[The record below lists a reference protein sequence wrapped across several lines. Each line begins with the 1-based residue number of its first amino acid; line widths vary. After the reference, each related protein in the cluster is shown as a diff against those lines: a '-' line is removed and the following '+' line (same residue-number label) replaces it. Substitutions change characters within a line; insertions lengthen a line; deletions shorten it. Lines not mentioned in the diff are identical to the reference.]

1 MLVNRRTSGFHVGAK
16 NFSPL
21 HCLLLLVA
29 LVFFISTPVHAE
41 EALGKIAYVDL
52 HRALNDSD
60 AGKRIKNILLGEF
73 GEREKKLEMLQADL
87 AKSKAGLDYQAH
99 AENADSEK
107 ASDYQSRYLEVQQK
121 LAAFHQEMGVREE
134 RLTQAALKQLKQI
147 VADVGRERN
156 YSLVLETSQ
165 DVVLYQASGDD
176 ITDEVM
182 SRFDRRAKKGH

>member
-1 MLVNRRTSGFHVGAK
+1 MQVNKSFALICSFFLATTF
-16 NFSPL
+16 FSMGQ
-21 HCLLLLVA
+21 
-29 LVFFISTPVHAE
+29 PVHAE
-41 EALGKIAYVDL
+41 EGMAKIAYVDL

-60 AGKRIKNILLGEF
+60 AGKRIKNILLDEF
-73 GEREKKLEMLQADL
+73 GEREKKLEMMQADL

-99 AENADSEK
+99 AENAGSEK

>member
-1 MLVNRRTSGFHVGAK
+1 MQVNKRFAIICSFFLATTF
-16 NFSPL
+16 FSMSPQ
-21 HCLLLLVA
+21 
-29 LVFFISTPVHAE
+29 VHAE
-41 EALGKIAYVDL
+41 EGLAKIAYVDL

-60 AGKRIKNILLGEF
+60 AGKRMKNILLGEF
-73 GEREKKLEMLQADL
+73 GEREKKLEAMQADL
-87 AKSKAGLDYQAH
+87 AKSKAEL
-99 AENADSEK
+99 
-107 ASDYQSRYLEVQQK
+107 DYQSRYLEVQQK

-147 VADVGRERN
+147 VSDIGRERN